1 MSVVITLYVVASLFP
16 ENYTTKKRTFRKK
29 RYTDLALRR
38 PQIRICYG
46 SRWKLISRKESYKLS
61 SRYSRPRSTVVASSF
76 HENIY

>member
-46 SRWKLISRKESYKLS
+46 SRWKLIGRREVTSCRRDIHVL
-61 SRYSRPRSTVVASSF
+61 V
-76 HENIY
+76 IQ